1 MSKAPRGAQHSK
13 PWVEVYRPRL
23 LSQVAGHPDAVSF
36 LQQCLNKQRG
46 KRQQQSQAEAGPNQH
61 FLLTGPPGVGKTTCA
76 RCYANQLV
84 GVVGAST
91 SNCVSKDSKDFVSK
105 DSVSLESV
113 LFVNAS
119 VVRTQVA
126 IRDHVEVFI
135 KRAPGLCCVVL
146 DEIDSMTSTGQQA
159 IRYLIKQHGHKAVFV
174 CTCNTLKKIGASLQS
189 CFFLVKFNL
198 LTAQQVTDAVLRVAR
213 LEQVSISQDAAKA
226 IANTARGDLRAALT
240 ALQTIAAASVGQEDQ
255 ESTKQADDAKLL
267 KQQQQ
272 PQQSQ
277 QNNKVVIT
285 KHTVYTISDIPLKA
299 KLDSILLDV
308 LSSKDNKSLARSALQ
323 TIAALH
329 DAGHAIED
337 MVHFLQS
344 TLDRHANTNTGAS
357 RELQTK
363 LTPNI
368 TCRILES
375 LATASRSPTLL
386 QMQACLARIA
396 SSV

>member
-1 MSKAPRGAQHSK
+1 M
-13 PWVEVYRPRL
+13 
-23 LSQVAGHPDAVSF
+23 
-36 LQQCLNKQRG
+36 
-46 KRQQQSQAEAGPNQH
+46 
-61 FLLTGPPGVGKTTCA
+61 
-76 RCYANQLV
+76 
-84 GVVGAST
+84 
-91 SNCVSKDSKDFVSK
+91 
-105 DSVSLESV
+105 
-113 LFVNAS
+113 
-119 VVRTQVA
+119 RTQVA

-240 ALQTIAAASVGQEDQ
+240 ALQTIVAASVGQE
-255 ESTKQADDAKLL
+255 
-267 KQQQQ
+267 Q
-272 PQQSQ
+272 PQQTQ

-285 KHTVYTISDIPLKA
+285 KHTVYAISDIPLKA

-344 TLDRHANTNTGAS
+344 TLDSHANTNTGAS

-363 LTPNI
+363 LTPII
-368 TCRILES
+368 TCRILDS

-386 QMQACLARIA
+386 QMQACMARIA
-396 SSV
+396 LSV